1 MSVRD
6 WPKPAR
12 LAAQWTLIAL
22 CFAFAFFPGAFLIW
36 TASTAADEPVSWA
49 RLLGGYS
56 LLVTIPTTLVI
67 AAFVAVQMQ
76 KNPKRRSFGFSIAM
90 GTILGLVVGFV
101 LTLITGGYSLLSAPP
116 VGFLTFFVA
125 WLIRLVRPSDSSTV

>member
-12 LAAQWTLIAL
+12 LLAQWTLIAN
-22 CFAFAFFPGAFLIW
+22 CFALAFFPASFLIW
-36 TASTAADEPVSWA
+36 TASTTADETVSWS

-56 LLVTIPTTLVI
+56 LLVTLPTTLVI
-67 AAFVAVQMQ
+67 SVFLALQMQ
-76 KNPKRRSFGFSIAM
+76 KNPNRRSFGFSIAM
-90 GTILGLVVGFV
+90 GTISGLFVGLV
-101 LTLITGGYSLLSAPP
+101 LTLITGGYSLLAAPP

-125 WLIRLVRPSDSSTV
+125 WLVRLMRPPPASAS

>member
-22 CFAFAFFPGAFLIW
+22 CFALAFIPASFLIW
-36 TASTAADEPVSWA
+36 TASTAGDEPASWS

-56 LLVTIPTTLVI
+56 LLITIPTTLVL
-67 AAFVAVQMQ
+67 ATFVALQMQ
-76 KNPKRRSFGFSIAM
+76 KNPNRRSFGFSIAT
-90 GTILGLVVGFV
+90 GTTVGVVVGLV
-101 LTLITGGYSLLSAPP
+101 LTIITGGYSLLSAPP
-116 VGFLTFFVA
+116 AGFLVFFAA
-125 WLIRLVRPSDSSTV
+125 WLVRLVRSARTPTV